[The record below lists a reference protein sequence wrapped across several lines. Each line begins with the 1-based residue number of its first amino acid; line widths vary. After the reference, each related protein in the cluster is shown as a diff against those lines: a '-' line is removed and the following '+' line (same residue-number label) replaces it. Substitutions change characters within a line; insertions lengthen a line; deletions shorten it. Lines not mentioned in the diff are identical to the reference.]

1 MPVSR
6 LMGVPGIGVDRM
18 GDEANTAGD
27 PSILR
32 LENLDT
38 DLRPPQAALDAT
50 RRAIDDDDA
59 NSYLP
64 FFGADILRKA
74 VAAHVG
80 RLAGRSY
87 DWRTSC
93 LITAG
98 GLNGILNCL
107 LGLLEPGDP
116 VALADPIYVG
126 LLNRVRIAGGV
137 PVLAPYV
144 PERSGW
150 RLDLQGLKALYSAKP
165 RVVLMMSPSMPTG
178 AVLTRGEWE
187 AIADLCRDTGAWL
200 LYDAAMERILYDG
213 APYLHP
219 ASLPGMAELTITVG
233 AASKE
238 YRMIGWRVGWIVGP
252 PEIIGDIGHVSIANV
267 VTPVGIAQAA
277 AAAALASP
285 EADLHMAVA
294 EWQRRRDLIISEL
307 EGLRLIRP
315 AGGWSLLIDVAALG
329 YDSPTASRRLMDIGK
344 IAATPMVNWG
354 SERSDRYVRFVFSNE
369 PCERLRGLGARVR
382 RALVA

>member
-6 LMGVPGIGVDRM
+6 LVGVPGIGVDRM
-18 GDEANTAGD
+18 GDEADAASD
-27 PSILR
+27 PSVLR

-38 DLRPPQAALDAT
+38 DLRPPQAALEAT

-64 FFGADILRKA
+64 FFGADTLRKA
-74 VAAHVG
+74 AAAHVG
-80 RLAGRSY
+80 RLAGPSY
-87 DWRTSC
+87 DWRSSC

-107 LGLLEPGDP
+107 LALLEPGDP
-116 VALADPIYVG
+116 VVLTDPIYVG

-137 PVLAPYV
+137 PVLAPHI
-144 PERSGW
+144 PHTGGW
-150 RLDLQGLKALYSAKP
+150 RLDLEGLRALRSLKP
-165 RVVLMMSPSMPTG
+165 RVVLMMSPSMPGG
-178 AVLTRGEWE
+178 AVLTRGEWD
-187 AIADLCRDTGAWL
+187 AVADLCRESGAWL

-213 APYLHP
+213 EPYLHP
-219 ASLPGMAELTITVG
+219 ASLPGMADLTITVG
-233 AASKE
+233 AVSKE

-252 PEIIGDIGHVSIANV
+252 SKIIGDIGHVCISNV
-267 VTPVGIAQAA
+267 VTPVGIAQTA

-285 EADLHMAVA
+285 EADLRAAVT
-294 EWQRRRDLIISEL
+294 EWQRRRDLVIGEL
-307 EGLRLIRP
+307 EGFPVIRP
-315 AGGWSLLIDVAALG
+315 AGGWSLLVDVAAVG
-329 YDSPTASRRLMDIGK
+329 HDSTTASRRLMNLGR

-382 RALVA
+382 RALGA